1 VKALLGTTTLLAILL
16 PGIAQAQGQQVNIFW
31 FEDAS
36 CAAWTKSAGNKAIR
50 LQYESWVRG
59 FVSGYNYGNPAQQI
73 KIGVFPGSN
82 GVYQYLDQ
90 YCRDN
95 PKQSFVGGAIQ
106 MTEELREASAPARPA
121 PARKESAKAAPAAAK
136 SEPANAAPAAK

>member
-1 VKALLGTTTLLAILL
+1 MNGRELTMRAFRQIILLLAMLHPL
-16 PGIAQAQGQQVNIFW
+16 IAAAQGQQVNIFW
-31 FEDAS
+31 FDDAS
-36 CAAWTKSAGNKAIR
+36 CAAWTKSADNKAIR

-59 FVSGYNYGNPAQQI
+59 FVSGYNYGNPQQQI

-90 YCRDN
+90 FCREN

-106 MTEELREASAPARPA
+106 MTEQLLEASAPAKPA
-121 PARKESAKAAPAAAK
+121 PAKKETVKAAPA
-136 SEPANAAPAAK
+136 PAAKK